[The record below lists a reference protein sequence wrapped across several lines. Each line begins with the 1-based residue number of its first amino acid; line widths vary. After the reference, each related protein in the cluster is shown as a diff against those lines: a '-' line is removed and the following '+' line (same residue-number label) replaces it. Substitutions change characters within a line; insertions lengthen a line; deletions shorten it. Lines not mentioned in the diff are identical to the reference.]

1 MSKEFVKYIGSI
13 PKESIVDVV
22 GCLSPAKVDSCSI
35 KDYELDISQV
45 WLVSASTSVLPF
57 QIQDANNSVL
67 LDPNDEPKEE
77 VKQKEEEK
85 EKEDVKGGGKKDKK
99 AKKEDKKPQGKKDEK
114 PQEINVG
121 TDTRLN

>member
-77 VKQKEEEK
+77 VKE
-85 EKEDVKGGGKKDKK
+85 EKEDVKGEGKKKDKK

>member
-77 VKQKEEEK
+77 VKEEK
-85 EKEDVKGGGKKDKK
+85 EDIKGEGKKKDKK